1 MTQQSD
7 SPIKNLSGVQDPSEH
22 ARLKVLASR
31 ITLENNW
38 PYLASIAF
46 ALRLVETPAE
56 DLPTMAV
63 DTGLR
68 LYYNVD
74 FVESLEPEELATVLL
89 HECMHVILRHGDR
102 YFELQNAG
110 YHEQFTNAPAYH
122 RLMWNYAGDCSINET
137 LDEMDVVWPKSSPPL
152 RYTQF
157 RKAGLTAK
165 DITETAFFKILEWDK
180 DFLKSG
186 DPQDSKFNLTCDCGS
201 ISDGQNRG
209 FEIPVDDQDAPGA
222 DSLEKDRLRDKV
234 ASDITQHASTGNIP
248 KGLERWAQSHLDPKI
263 DWRRQLAVR
272 LRQAVANV
280 TGRRDY
286 SYMRPSRR
294 QDAIR
299 ASGSTVILP
308 AMRQPAP
315 PRIAIIADTSG
326 SISNED
332 LNRFLAEIKGMLNAV
347 GIGQGMSIIP
357 CDAQAY
363 PAIKIRSRSA
373 IIEINFQGGGGT
385 NMVTGIEAAMSMRPL
400 PQIVIILTD
409 GYTPW
414 PEDKPKGCDHFI
426 AALTDEK
433 TMNSI
438 PLWMTPVSLAE

>member
-1 MTQQSD
+1 MTES
-7 SPIKNLSGVQDPSEH
+7 SGTKTANLSGVQDPSEH

-46 ALRLVETPAE
+46 ALRLVETSSE

-63 DTGLR
+63 DNGLR

-102 YFELQNAG
+102 YAELQNAG
-110 YHEQFTNAPAYH
+110 YYEQFSSAPAYH
-122 RLMWNYAGDCSINET
+122 RLIWNYAGDCSINET
-137 LDEMDVVWPKSSPPL
+137 LDEMDVIWPKSSPPL
-152 RYTQF
+152 RYSLF

-165 DITETAFFKILEWDK
+165 DITETSFFKILEWDK
-180 DFLKSG
+180 EYLATG
-186 DPQDSKFNLTCDCGS
+186 NPQDSKLNLPCDCGS
-201 ISDGQNRG
+201 ISDGENRG
-209 FEIPVDDQDAPGA
+209 FEIPVDDEDAPGA
-222 DSLEKDRLRDKV
+222 DNLERDRLRDKV
-234 ASDITQHASTGNIP
+234 ASDITQHASTGSIP
-248 KGLERWAQSHLDPKI
+248 KGLERWAQAHLDPKI

-272 LRQAVANV
+272 IRQAVANV

-299 ASGSTVILP
+299 ATGSSVILP

-315 PRIAIIADTSG
+315 PRIAIVADTSG
-326 SISNED
+326 SISNND
-332 LNRFLAEIKGMLNAV
+332 LNQFLAEIKGMLNAV

-357 CDAQAY
+357 CDAKAY
-363 PAIKIRSRSA
+363 PAIKIRSRSS

-385 NMVTGIEAAMSMRPL
+385 NMISGIDAAMSMRPL

-414 PEDKPKGCDHFI
+414 PEAKPKGCDHFI

-433 TMNSI
+433 TKQSLPHWI
-438 PLWMTPVSLAE
+438 TAVSLAD